1 MSNFNARFPPKPV
14 NKRSV
19 FERQRAEAEAKR
31 QRDNA
36 ETAAVY
42 EDFVKSFD
50 DGGDGGQP
58 GHAPFQNQN
67 QLQPQTPQKSSI
79 TIGSVGGRR
88 HFSMP
93 SSSGT
98 PAQRNSGPGSLGPVP
113 GGSTDRRGKE
123 QQPGRTLQN
132 LQSLQKRRAFNESD
146 DESDE
151 EGQVQEKTAVR
162 KRHDEITAA
171 ERAEER
177 AAAKPTLRLA
187 NMPPGTSPATI
198 KALIINN
205 SSLVVDG
212 VRILPAATPA
222 AAPSGAS
229 ATDRKALAAI
239 VTLAAETPASDIDA
253 TVSALQ
259 NRYLGFGYYLNLH
272 RHLSSAVATSSTAA
286 IAMIASSS
294 IAVHTNAHPFGAKP
308 VAPAP
313 QKDGAASST
322 SAGFAPPPSYNAGG
336 GPRFST
342 GYNGRGVP
350 PPPSYNGP
358 SATATAVSRDGI
370 LHVPVR
376 PPRDIKKLRMIHKVI
391 ENVLEQGPAF
401 EALLMSRPEVQR
413 EEKWAWIWD
422 ARSEA
427 GVWYRYRLWQTVSGL
442 KTKRGQGKYMPVF
455 EGSHAWKVPD
465 NPLPYEF
472 DTSLAELV
480 SDSEYNSSDD
490 SDVEDNRDNRDNRDS
505 KDTNDGE
512 DTFLNPLHKARLVHL
527 LARLPTAMARLRKGD
542 VARIT
547 AFAITHASR
556 GADEV
561 VDTIVS
567 NVERP
572 FAYTSANA
580 AGKAESDDMS
590 SAQLVAVYVV
600 SDVLSS
606 SATSGIRH
614 AWRFRQLFDAALRRR
629 RIFEGLGLLAERLS
643 WGRLRADKW
652 RRSIGLV
659 LSQWEGWSVFSA
671 ETHEHLVSSFENAL
685 TKAEAK
691 ASKEAEAA
699 AGTGTSIG
707 ASASTSAGAG
717 AAPKKS
723 RWKTVDTAA
732 EAEST
737 FFQPEATLTNSN
749 THADRPGS
757 DNDNEWDYRSD
768 YTDDEALDLA
778 CMDDEDIDGEPMDVG
793 LRDDYLDGTA
803 LSADDIHALVG
814 SDIGEMSEEGEIG
827 SDDNEDDYYM
837 SFSSD
842 EEPAVEPAPTEPIE
856 PIEPVAPT
864 PTPAPEP
871 LATLIKIQGGAA
883 EDTGRSAAPRKRMRA
898 ADMFADAN

>member
-1 MSNFNARFPPKPV
+1 MSNFNARFPPKPA

-50 DGGDGGQP
+50 DGGDGGEA
-58 GHAPFQNQN
+58 GHAPFQSQNQN
-67 QLQPQTPQKSSI
+67 QNQNQAQTPQKSSI
-79 TIGSVGGRR
+79 TVGSVGGRR

-98 PAQRNSGPGSLGPVP
+98 PTQRSSGPGSLGPAP
-113 GGSTDRRGKE
+113 GSSTDRRGKE
-123 QQPGRTLQN
+123 QQPGRTLQH

-146 DESDE
+146 DDSDE
-151 EGQVQEKTAVR
+151 EGQVQEKTTVR
-162 KRHDEITAA
+162 KRHDESTAA

-177 AAAKPTLRLA
+177 AAAKPTIRLA

-198 KALIINN
+198 KALILNN

-212 VRILPAATPA
+212 VRILPAASPA
-222 AAPSGAS
+222 AATPSGAS

-272 RHLSSAVATSSTAA
+272 RHLSSAVVSSTTAA
-286 IAMIASSS
+286 IASIASSS
-294 IAVHTNAHPFGAKP
+294 SIAAHTNAHPFGAKP
-308 VAPAP
+308 VASAA
-313 QKDGAASST
+313 QKDGAASS
-322 SAGFAPPPSYNAGG
+322 AAVGFAPPPSYNTGG

-358 SATATAVSRDGI
+358 SAATSAVDRDGI

-376 PPRDIKKLRMIHKVI
+376 PPRDIKTLRMIHKVI
-391 ENVLEQGPAF
+391 ENVLEQGAAF

-427 GVWYRYRLWQTVSGL
+427 GVWYRYRLWQTVSGH
-442 KTKRGQGKYMPVF
+442 KTKRGQGRYMPMF

-465 NPLPYEF
+465 SPLPYEF
-472 DTSLAELV
+472 ATSLAELV
-480 SDSEYNSSDD
+480 SDSEYDSSDD
-490 SDVEDNRDNRDNRDS
+490 SDVDENRENDND
-505 KDTNDGE
+505 E

-547 AFAITHASR
+547 AFAMAHASR

-580 AGKAESDDMS
+580 AGKADADDMG

-600 SDVLSS
+600 SDILSS
-606 SATSGIRH
+606 SATSGVRH
-614 AWRFRQLFDAALRRR
+614 AWRFRQLFEAALWRRT
-629 RIFEGLGLLAERLS
+629 IFAGLGLLAERRG

-652 RRSIGLV
+652 KRSIGLV

-671 ETHEHLVSSFENAL
+671 ETQAYLVSSFENAL
-685 TKAEAK
+685 TRD
-691 ASKEAEAA
+691 KEAEAV
-699 AGTGTSIG
+699 AGTNTGS
-707 ASASTSAGAG
+707 G

-732 EAEST
+732 EAESA
-737 FFQPEATLTNSN
+737 FQPEAAVTNAN
-749 THADRPGS
+749 TERPGS
-757 DNDNEWDYRSD
+757 DNDNEWDYWSD
-768 YTDDEALDLA
+768 YTDDEARDLA
-778 CMDDEDIDGEPMDVG
+778 CLDDEDIDGEPMDVVG
-793 LRDDYLDGTA
+793 HRDGYLDGIA
-803 LSADDIHALVG
+803 LSADEIHALVG
-814 SDIGEMSEEGEIG
+814 SDIAEMSEEGEVG
-827 SDDNEDDYYM
+827 SDDDEDDYYM
-837 SFSSD
+837 SFSS
-842 EEPAVEPAPTEPIE
+842 EE
-856 PIEPVAPT
+856 EPVA
-864 PTPAPEP
+864 EP
-871 LATLIKIQGGAA
+871 VEPVEPVATLIETQGGAG
-883 EDTGRSAAPRKRMRA
+883 DDSRCSVAPRKRMRA
-898 ADMFADAN
+898 ADMFADAE